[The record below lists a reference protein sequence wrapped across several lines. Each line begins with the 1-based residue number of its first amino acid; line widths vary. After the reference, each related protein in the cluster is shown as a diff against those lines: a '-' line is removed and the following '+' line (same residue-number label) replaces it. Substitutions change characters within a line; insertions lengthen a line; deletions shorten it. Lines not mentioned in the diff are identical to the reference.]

1 MIIFLHGQ
9 DNFRSLRQL
18 AKIKKSFIQKK
29 AGDII
34 TIDSNDFKIGEFKNH
49 LQTQGLFKSNKLII
63 VKNLLIEGEKIE
75 STKINPLLQSM
86 SSETSIVFYE
96 RGQVDKR
103 SKLFK
108 LLTKL
113 STLPGKLY
121 YPEFKLFDSI
131 EMRRWIINQ
140 LKKTNKMIE
149 PSALNYLIDA
159 CADLWQ
165 ASNEIGKLAVLSH
178 KQITLDDVT
187 ALVLTKVDNNIF
199 HLTDALGQK
208 KMDQA
213 LKLLSDQL
221 SAGAEPL
228 YLLSMIARQI
238 KILIKIKSAQSRL
251 GNNAPAGQL
260 AVTVRE
266 HPFVVQK
273 TRPMTKLF
281 SLNRLIDIHS
291 LILKTDLKLKSSRL
305 SPETLLSK
313 LIYDIIEK

>member
-9 DNFRSLRQL
+9 NNFSSLRQL
-18 AKIKKSFIQKK
+18 AKTKKSFIQKK

-34 TIDSNDFKIGEFKNH
+34 TIDSDDFKIWEFKNH
-49 LQTQGLFKSNKLII
+49 LQTQGLFKSSKLII

-75 STKINPLLQSM
+75 STKINPLLQSIP
-86 SSETSIVFYE
+86 SETSIVFYE

-103 SKLFK
+103 SGLFK
-108 LLTKL
+108 LLAKL
-113 STLPGKLY
+113 STIKSKLY
-121 YPEFKLFDSI
+121 YPEFQLFDYQ
-131 EMRRWIINQ
+131 ETRRWIINQ
-140 LKKTNKMIE
+140 LKKNDKIVE
-149 PSALNYLIDA
+149 PSALNYLVDA

-165 ASNEIGKLAVLSH
+165 ANNEINKLAVLPH
-178 KQITLDDVT
+178 KQITINDVS
-187 ALVLTKVDNNIF
+187 ALVLAKIDNNIF

-208 KMDQA
+208 KMGYA
-213 LKLLSDQL
+213 LKLLNDQIN
-221 SAGAEPL
+221 SGAAPL

-238 KILIKIKSAQSRL
+238 KILIKLKSAQERL
-251 GNNAPAGQL
+251 GYMSAGQL
-260 AVTVRE
+260 ASVVRE

-273 TRPMTKLF
+273 ILPATKLF

-313 LIYDIIEK
+313 LIYDIISK

>member
-18 AKIKKSFIQKK
+18 AKIKKAFIQKK

-34 TIDSNDFKIGEFKNH
+34 AIESDNFKLGEFKNH
-49 LQTQGLFKSNKLII
+49 LQTQGLFKSSKLII
-63 VKNLLIEGEKIE
+63 VKNLLTEGEKIE
-75 STKINPLLQSM
+75 PSKINPLLQSV

-103 SKLFK
+103 SGLFK

-121 YPEFKLFDSI
+121 YPEFKLFDSE

-140 LKKTNKMIE
+140 LKKSCKIIE
-149 PSALNYLIDA
+149 PHALNYLADA

-165 ASNEIGKLAVLSH
+165 ANNEIGKLTVLPH
-178 KQITLDDVT
+178 QQITLDDVT

-208 KMDQA
+208 KNAQA

-238 KILIKIKSAQSRL
+238 KILIKLKSAQDRL
-251 GNNAPAGQL
+251 GTVPAGQL
-260 AVTVRE
+260 AVVVRE

-281 SLNRLIDIHS
+281 SLERLIDIYS

>member
-9 DNFRSLRQL
+9 DNFRSLREL
-18 AKIKKSFIQKK
+18 AKIKKTFIQKK

-34 TIDSNDFKIGEFKNH
+34 TIDNDDFKPGEFKNH
-49 LQTQGLFKSNKLII
+49 LQTQSLFKLSKLII
-63 VKNLLIEGEKIE
+63 IKNLLTEGEKIE
-75 STKINPLLQSM
+75 LAKISPLLQSAP
-86 SSETSIVFYE
+86 SDTSIVFYE
-96 RGQVDKR
+96 RNQVDKR
-103 SKLFK
+103 SGLFK

-113 STLPGKLY
+113 SALSGKLY
-121 YPEFKLFDSI
+121 YPEFKLFNSV

-140 LKKTNKMIE
+140 LKKTDKIIE
-149 PSALNYLIDA
+149 PDALNYLADA

-165 ASNEIGKLAVLSH
+165 ANNEIGKLAVLPH
-178 KQITLDDVT
+178 RQIILDDIA
-187 ALVLTKVDNNIF
+187 ALVLTKIDDNIF

-208 KMDQA
+208 KTGQA

-238 KILIKIKSAQSRL
+238 KILIKLKSAQDRL
-251 GNNAPAGQL
+251 GAVPAGQL
-260 AVTVRE
+260 AGAIRE

-273 TRPMTKLF
+273 TWPATKLF
-281 SLNRLIDIHS
+281 SLERLIDIYN

-313 LIYDIIEK
+313 LVYDIIEK